1 MFDEMRRS
9 DDLRAD
15 LAEASYRVRYCAI
28 GMDEGRKLDTRRKGE
43 PEADRYL
50 LLFWPEPPQLDAV
63 IKQTSETAAYW
74 HEFASQQQ
82 SPPAAA
88 GS

>member
-1 MFDEMRRS
+1 M
-9 DDLRAD
+9 DD
-15 LAEASYRVRYCAI
+15 
-28 GMDEGRKLDTRRKGE
+28 GRELDTRIEGE

-50 LLFWPEPPQLDAV
+50 LLFWPAPPELDAV

-74 HEFASQQQ
+74 HHFASQQH

-88 GS
+88 TS